1 MSLLNV
7 MVAALVA
14 AALFEGL
21 GLIRTRRLVPF
32 AISILVIGVVA
43 VAVLLW
49 VPEPVSDRAVFGAGE
64 EGGFPVMVAVAAM
77 FVSIGLGIVA
87 RYIFDSEGAGFD
99 WFALL
104 RPVVISPILLLPL
117 IGTLD
122 NGELQPLQIVS
133 LAILSFQ
140 NGFFWQKVLANVR
153 LGDGRAPSNPVL
165 ARANP
170 GKPE

>member
-7 MVAALVA
+7 MIAALIA
-14 AALFEGL
+14 AALYEVVGV
-21 GLIRTRRLVPF
+21 IRTRRLLPF
-32 AISILVIGVVA
+32 AISLLVIGAVA

-49 VPEPVSDRAVFGAGE
+49 VPEPAPERAVFGASE
-64 EGGFPVMVAVAAM
+64 EGGFSVMVAVGAM
-77 FVSIGLGIVA
+77 FLSIGLGIVA
-87 RYIFDSEGAGFD
+87 RYVFDADSGAFD

-153 LGDGRAPSNPVL
+153 LDDARATNPVL
-165 ARANP
+165 AGGNP

>member
-7 MVAALVA
+7 MVAALIA
-14 AALFEGL
+14 AAAYELL
-21 GLIRTRRLVPF
+21 GFIRTRRLVPF
-32 AISILVIGVVA
+32 AMSLLVIGAVA

-49 VPEPVSDRAVFGAGE
+49 VPEPVSDRAVFGAAE
-64 EGGFPVMVAVAAM
+64 EGGFPVMIAVGAM
-77 FVSIGLGIVA
+77 FISIGLGIAA
-87 RYIFDSEGAGFD
+87 RYVFDAERGAFD
-99 WFALL
+99 WFAFL

-140 NGFFWQKVLANVR
+140 NGFFWQKVLENIR
-153 LGDGRAPSNPVL
+153 LGDARATSTPVL

-170 GKPE
+170 GNPE